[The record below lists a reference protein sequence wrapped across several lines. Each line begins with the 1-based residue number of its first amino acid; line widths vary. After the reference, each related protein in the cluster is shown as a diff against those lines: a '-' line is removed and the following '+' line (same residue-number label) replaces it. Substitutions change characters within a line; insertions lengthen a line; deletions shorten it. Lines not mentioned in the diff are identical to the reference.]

1 MAHKCG
7 QTVYSSQF
15 HLCIIKNMISL
26 WIHGPCCMISWNYI
40 PCMKFSYYTKQ
51 WLDYFQ
57 IPCYSAEVWFAYML
71 PVMSGK
77 N

>member
-15 HLCIIKNMISL
+15 HLCIIKNMM
-26 WIHGPCCMISWNYI
+26 IHGPCYMTRWNYTL
-40 PCMKFSYYTKQ
+40 CMKFSYHTEQ
-51 WLDYFQ
+51 WPDYFQ
-57 IPCYSAEVWFAYML
+57 IPCYRPKAWLAYML